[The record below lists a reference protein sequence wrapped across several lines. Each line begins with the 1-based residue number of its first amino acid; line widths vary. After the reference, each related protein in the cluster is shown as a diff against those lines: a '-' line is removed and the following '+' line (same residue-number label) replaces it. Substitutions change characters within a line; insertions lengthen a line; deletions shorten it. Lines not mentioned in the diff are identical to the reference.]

1 MLGKNASG
9 ETIVAD
15 KIEYM
20 KGRLLQVLK
29 CVLAVYLIITF
40 YITVVSRESLDKNLI
55 RTEWLEGYKSVH
67 DVYAN
72 SENYLNILLFVPIG
86 CLVGLIVKKYRLIY
100 AVLVGLF
107 VSETIEC
114 SQLIWQRGTFDV
126 NDLMNNTIGAMIGGV
141 IAVAVMSFYKGRKFE
156 STT

>member
-1 MLGKNASG
+1 M
-9 ETIVAD
+9 IF
-15 KIEYM
+15 M
-20 KGRLLQVLK
+20 KGSSLPR
-29 CVLAVYLIITF
+29 YLILLAAYLVFTF
-40 YITVVSRESLDKNLI
+40 YITVISRAMSGIDNI

-86 CLVGLIVKKYRLIY
+86 CLVGLIANKYRLMY

-126 NDLMNNTIGAMIGGV
+126 NDLINNTIGAMVGGL
-141 IAVAVMSFYKGRKFE
+141 IAVAVIFRRD
-156 STT
+156 STMFGG

>member
-1 MLGKNASG
+1 MEHTKR
-9 ETIVAD
+9 
-15 KIEYM
+15 
-20 KGRLLQVLK
+20 RLQQALRVL
-29 CVLAVYLIITF
+29 LAVYLIFTF
-40 YITVVSRESLDKNLI
+40 YLTVVSRASSGKDII
-55 RTEWLEGYKSVH
+55 RTEWLAGYKSVY

-86 CLVGLIVKKYRLIY
+86 YLVGLVARKYRLLC

-114 SQLIWQRGTFDV
+114 AQLIWQRGTFDV
-126 NDLMNNTIGAMIGGV
+126 NDLMNNTIGAMVGGL
-141 IAVAVMSFYKGRKFE
+141 IAVAVMSCYKGRKYS

>member
-1 MLGKNASG
+1 MLGKDARG
-9 ETIVAD
+9 EALDTD

-40 YITVVSRESLDKNLI
+40 YITVVSRASSGNNLI

-67 DVYAN
+67 DVYGN

-86 CLVGLIVKKYRLIY
+86 CLVGLVARKYRLIH
-100 AVLVGLF
+100 AFLVGLF

-114 SQLIWQRGTFDV
+114 AQLIWQRGTFDV
-126 NDLMNNTIGAMIGGV
+126 NDLMNNTIGALIGGL
-141 IAVAVMSFYKGRKFE
+141 IAVAVINGTQRHKDTK
-156 STT
+156 

>member
-1 MLGKNASG
+1 MTL
-9 ETIVAD
+9 T
-15 KIEYM
+15 
-20 KGRLLQVLK
+20 KGRLRQGLSALLV
-29 CVLAVYLIITF
+29 VYLLLTF
-40 YITVVSRESLDKNLI
+40 YLTVVSRATSGIDNI
-55 RTEWLEGYKSVH
+55 RTEWLEGYQSIH

-86 CLVGLIVKKYRLIY
+86 CLVGLVARKYRLIY

-114 SQLIWQRGTFDV
+114 AQLIWHKGTFDV
-126 NDLMNNTIGAMIGGV
+126 DDLMNNTIGAMIGGV

>member
-1 MLGKNASG
+1 MIFSN
-9 ETIVAD
+9 
-15 KIEYM
+15 
-20 KGRLLQVLK
+20 GRLRLGLRVLF
-29 CVLAVYLIITF
+29 AAYLTF
-40 YITVVSRESLDKNLI
+40 IFYLTVVSRASSGMDLI

-86 CLVGLIVKKYRLIY
+86 CLVGFVANKYRLMY

-126 NDLMNNTIGAMIGGV
+126 DDLMNNTIGAMVGGL
-141 IAVAVMSFYKGRKFE
+141 IAVAVIFRRD
-156 STT
+156 STMFGE

>member
-1 MLGKNASG
+1 MIVSG
-9 ETIVAD
+9 LKQIVNM
-15 KIEYM
+15 IFT
-20 KGRLLQVLK
+20 KGRLQQGLRVLF
-29 CVLAVYLIITF
+29 AVYLIFTF
-40 YITVVSRESLDKNLI
+40 YITVVSRASSGKDLM
-55 RTEWLEGYKSVH
+55 RTEWFDGYKSIH

-86 CLVGLIVKKYRLIY
+86 CLAGLVSKKYRLIH

-126 NDLMNNTIGAMIGGV
+126 NDLMNNTIGAMIGGL
-141 IAVAVMSFYKGRKFE
+141 IAVAVIHGTQRLKGIHIL
-156 STT
+156 